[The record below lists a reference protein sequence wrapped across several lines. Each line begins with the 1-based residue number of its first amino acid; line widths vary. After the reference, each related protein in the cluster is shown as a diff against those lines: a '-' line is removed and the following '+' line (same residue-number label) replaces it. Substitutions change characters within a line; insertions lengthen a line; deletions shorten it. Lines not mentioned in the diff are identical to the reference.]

1 MENLPLIS
9 VIIPVYNV
17 EKYLEECVNSVLT
30 QTYKNIEII
39 LVDDGSTDSSG
50 KICDSYAL
58 QNSNVQVI
66 HQLNA
71 GLSDART
78 AGFKKATGKYV
89 YFLDS
94 DDYIAENALEK
105 LCLIAEADAS
115 DIVFFDAHSFIDEN
129 RDAKIKQTY
138 LRMHEYQSNRG
149 FIVFEQMQRYE
160 EYHSA
165 VWAMLLKRE
174 FLLKNSISFISGIY
188 YEDMAFTFEA
198 LCLAKKVS
206 QCPESLYFR
215 RYRANSIMTS
225 TKNIRYFDSTVIL
238 YKHLLQFV
246 KNNGL
251 AENNSVKKYLARISY
266 NVFNNYNALS
276 KKDKKTASASFAV
289 MKKDILENNAFSD
302 VALRL
307 KCHNNALWFIYKA
320 ITKVFG

>member
-17 EKYLEECVNSVLT
+17 EKYLEECVNSVLV

-115 DIVFFDAHSFIDEN
+115 DIVFFDAHSFLDEC
-129 RDAKIKQTY
+129 DEGIKQTY
-138 LRMHEYQSNRG
+138 KRKNLYKTKSGIEI
-149 FIVFEQMQRYE
+149 FAEMQNNSE
-160 EYHSA
+160 FHSS
-165 VWAMLLKRE
+165 VPLMLIKKDL
-174 FLLKNSISFISGIY
+174 FLANKLSFISGIY
-188 YEDMAFTFEA
+188 YEDMAFTFEV
-198 LCLAKKVS
+198 LCLAEKVS
-206 QCPESLYFR
+206 QCAECLYFR
-215 RYRANSIMTS
+215 RYRQNSIMTS
-225 TKNIRYFDSTVIL
+225 RKNIKYFDSTVIL
-238 YKHLLQFV
+238 YKNILQFI
-246 KNNGL
+246 
-251 AENNSVKKYLARISY
+251 ENNKLSENVAVKKYIARISY
-266 NVFNNYNALS
+266 NVFNNYKALS
-276 KKDKKTASASFAV
+276 KRDKKSALTTFSEI
-289 MKKDILENNAFSD
+289 KKDIIKNNAFGD
-302 VALRL
+302 TALRL
-307 KCHNNALWFIYKA
+307 KCYSNAVWFVYKG
-320 ITKVFG
+320 IKKVFG